1 MTKDEIIADLQDE
14 LSRLGQ
20 KIEFDDRQVSGQISD
35 LMAMKTNFQSA
46 QKQIEQITCQ
56 LTAIQKSTTTKPL
69 KEVGS
74 NLVDTN
80 LAKQIAAL
88 QGKLGQLQTSQQEL
102 ASQSPLPPSPIT
114 IVCPHQGKKAFGQKP
129 PSSLTNTKPQ
139 TTDDQKEMI
148 FFKDGLE
155 ELIPPTPLK
164 TFTTTDPTDY
174 PFPTDLKKDEQELI
188 PRSTKD
194 DQVISPKTV
203 SSKPLDEQK
212 SYYGRKDDHYSQ
224 EKKVIFPPN
233 ELEKGAKRENIT
245 PSQTPGA
252 KTPFSVVAEFNIDQE
267 LSEAKAEMQTTDHLI
282 NQTIAADDNALEELQ
297 LKYNQ
302 Q

>member
-1 MTKDEIIADLQDE
+1 M
-14 LSRLGQ
+14 
-20 KIEFDDRQVSGQISD
+20 V
-35 LMAMKTNFQSA
+35 
-46 QKQIEQITCQ
+46 
-56 LTAIQKSTTTKPL
+56 
-69 KEVGS
+69 
-74 NLVDTN
+74 
-80 LAKQIAAL
+80 
-88 QGKLGQLQTSQQEL
+88 
-102 ASQSPLPPSPIT
+102 
-114 IVCPHQGKKAFGQKP
+114 
-129 PSSLTNTKPQ
+129 
-139 TTDDQKEMI
+139 
-148 FFKDGLE
+148 FFKGGLE

-203 SSKPLDEQK
+203 SNKPIDEQR
-212 SYYGRKDDHYSQ
+212 SYYGKDDHYSQ

-252 KTPFSVVAEFNIDQE
+252 KTPSSVVAEFNIDQE